1 MKGKVMN
8 EKSIMKGWSR
18 RYEWKKKIMNF
29 CVFLIAVIQIS
40 CSRALPWIQAFFV
53 VIINM
58 ILTRSCERGR
68 YQSVEDIEKMEL
80 QEQRKYKTR
89 KFLIDA
95 WEFITS
101 AAGIS
106 VITCIFLIWS
116 YLKFRRYGT
125 DAGE

>member
-1 MKGKVMN
+1 MN
-8 EKSIMKGWSR
+8 C
-18 RYEWKKKIMNF
+18 
-29 CVFLIAVIQIS
+29 CVFVIAVVQIS
-40 CSRALPWIQAFFV
+40 CTRALPWIQAFIV
-53 VIINM
+53 VIFNM

-68 YQSVEDIEKMEL
+68 YQSVGDIEKMEL

-101 AAGIS
+101 ATGIS

>member
-1 MKGKVMN
+1 MN
-8 EKSIMKGWSR
+8 V
-18 RYEWKKKIMNF
+18 
-29 CVFLIAVIQIS
+29 CVFMIAVIQIS
-40 CSRALPWIQAFFV
+40 CSRVLPWVQSFFV
-53 VIINM
+53 VMCNM

-68 YQSVEDIEKMEL
+68 YQSMEDIGKMDI
-80 QEQRKYKTR
+80 QEQRQYKTR
-89 KFLIDA
+89 KLLIDA
-95 WEFITS
+95 WEFISS